1 MVEKKDKAARKKDLG
16 PLAFEPLAHQDAGLN
31 KTQLKGLY
39 EQLLKERERVAEGLD
54 RHLSEAV
61 LDIDQLADEVDVATR
76 HTEQAYLMRYA
87 DKERKLLREIDHAL
101 AKMKA
106 GEYGMCEGTEEPI
119 GFARLTVRPWTRY
132 SVEHKEMLERR
143 KSQHA

>member
-1 MVEKKDKAARKKDLG
+1 MAKKEEKATRKKDPG
-16 PLAFEPLAHQDAGLN
+16 PNAFEPKAHQDAGLN
-31 KTQLKGLY
+31 KTQMKGLY
-39 EQLLKERERVAEGLD
+39 EQLIKERERVAEGLE
-54 RHLSEAV
+54 RHLNEAV

-87 DKERKLLREIDHAL
+87 DKERKLLNEIDHAL

-106 GEYGMCEGTEEPI
+106 GEYGLCEGTEEPI
-119 GFARLTVRPWTRY
+119 GFARLSVRPWTRY
-132 SVEHKEMLERR
+132 SVEHKEMLERL

>member
-1 MVEKKDKAARKKDLG
+1 MADKKEKTSRKKG
-16 PLAFEPLAHQDAGLN
+16 PGPNAFEPTAHQDAGLN

-39 EQLLKERERVAEGLD
+39 ETLLKERDRVAEGLE
-54 RHLSEAV
+54 RHLNEAV

-87 DKERKLLREIDHAL
+87 DKERKLLQEIDHAL

-119 GFARLTVRPWTRY
+119 GFARLSVRPWTRY
-132 SVEHKEMLERR
+132 SVEHKEMLERL